1 VLMQD
6 PEVVTFTAKV
16 KIVPITSRRMLTKAQ
31 APRLLRAA
39 WSVRCGCHR
48 NLTRS
53 SVQATDT
60 GDGTSPDS
68 DDQNLR
74 RIMSYLPGAA

>member
-1 VLMQD
+1 MIPTVLVLN

-16 KIVPITSRRMLTKAQ
+16 KIAPTTSRKMLT
-31 APRLLRAA
+31 PRLKLLDFFVLLGACGA
-39 WSVRCGCHR
+39 VRHR

-60 GDGTSPDS
+60 
-68 DDQNLR
+68 R
-74 RIMSYLPGAA
+74 RWYEPG